1 MIVFPIRQSLLV
13 ESSVNELIDLLKS
26 PMSEAEL
33 ARMMPEEN
41 QQDPDVYT
49 TILNNFTQ
57 RNTEALVKCGCYSSY
72 QYCIVSTL
80 VFYQYTN
87 ALFYFLFY
95 CLRFPG
101 TRLSLDSIK
110 RRVQIKSGFSKT
122 GDIVEDTKPPLFRAN
137 IVLAIPSIVMRPS
150 LEDIQNGLN
159 KSVQVI
165 LKMTEKIPQWQHL
178 IQQQKQQQKVC
189 VIFKKII
196 FHRIYHLL

>member
-1 MIVFPIRQSLLV
+1 MIFELLTH
-13 ESSVNELIDLLKS
+13 S
-26 PMSEAEL
+26 
-33 ARMMPEEN
+33 
-41 QQDPDVYT
+41 
-49 TILNNFTQ
+49 
-57 RNTEALVKCGCYSSY
+57 
-72 QYCIVSTL
+72 
-80 VFYQYTN
+80 
-87 ALFYFLFY
+87 
-95 CLRFPG
+95 G

-137 IVLAIPSIVMRPS
+137 VVLAIPSIVMRPS

-189 VIFKKII
+189 TFSKIFEMMQ
-196 FHRIYHLL
+196 